1 MFKLRTKPIPS
12 IIKLTPTANATTNT
26 SVASSSQTHVTA
38 PSQTHVPASS
48 SNQSV
53 DSPSSYSYSSS
64 RANVRTNVSKPSIPF
79 LAQPVASSSSA
90 KSSPIPERP
99 RTKNIPKYV
108 MPQQPTKT
116 LYDIHGIVTKI
127 ITYKDIA
134 NLQEFKFLKKF
145 GYVSSGLL
153 EDDITTVNDEDNGP
167 ILKSKNIFFQI
178 RLNRTPGKVLPAS
191 DYIICNSVNHFP
203 VQVHDAVFGRV
214 EEIVVDG
221 EKDKR
226 GTVTIYEPGVYFQ
239 FNASRLGIVGR
250 SEEAFRHY
258 VSEYT
263 NKKLTP
269 SAIDK
274 LYNRLLA
281 MSDKSSTMVKSE
293 LETVFDK
300 LSELS
305 EVQRSDSAEILGT
318 MFGGISGQ
326 IIRTLLKN
334 WYWYYLRRRIELIGI
349 ERSDIT
355 LLINIGYCMT
365 DIYVKI
371 RRNAFVV
378 LPLKLEEAITVKK
391 RLSQTYTDE
400 DVIIAKKARIIYY
413 RVTKDKWT
421 SVPEYDPSDATSDFR
436 PYIDK
441 LVVDYD
447 MVHSLGNLYFRKH
460 YINEVMVAN
469 RIVSAIKNIPV
480 REQANVIYSNSKV
493 HSLTE
498 EQKEAVRSA
507 VSYPS
512 SIISGGPG
520 TGKTTI
526 IEQVCENISAGGDLY
541 AITAFTGKAVAHVEE
556 ATNLDITP
564 LTIHNMCYG
573 GWREAEPFGHL
584 NVEEVSM
591 VTCEHM
597 KMIYD
602 KFKHEFTTTFIGDI
616 NQLPPIENGFFYRQ
630 ILESGLCNA
639 KYLTK
644 NLRVNTANEDDGIM
658 INCRNLAILIECDR
672 QAIEGIDLF
681 GIDLSKISL
690 KADRQSTNKIIG
702 NTIVSKPV
710 IVKRVIKNK
719 ELTLNDGVTE
729 PNELNNSD
737 TDNSEKDTDE
747 EKDDW
752 EKDLEDNNEKGDNN
766 EKDDLKEVEI
776 KTESTGL
783 LSELDHI
790 NNLYELYEY
799 LEQKKKMVRERA
811 GPEAERLRREFQ
823 FITTPN
829 FQLIQGNMNDVEAKI
844 QELFDNG
851 VESKDLM
858 IISPYN
864 KDINNLNQI
873 AEAIFITD
881 KSEVITCY
889 GTLFYRGDIVAMSRN
904 DYQTNIMNGVSGT
917 VMGFMDAPNRG
928 RIKLM
933 EAGGA
938 KVTHNSG
945 FVQIIFGA
953 ERNIK
958 LKPKDKNSK
967 NKDKIKKTLRGAK
980 IRRFFTNE
988 ADYEIFKWASAISK
1002 CLNIDGRSSEDSD
1015 SPNSSSA
1022 GRANHDEEGYIISH
1036 TGYEWEVVMK
1046 VLNDCYRYY
1055 IANKRTAAAFVR
1067 SHIFAR
1073 PEVKAIFEPLMRV
1086 RYAYGSMKDI
1096 TLSYAMT
1103 THKGQGSEAEEIVA
1117 FIGNTSGNSNNSFLN
1132 NCLLNTLIS
1141 RGKNSV
1147 YCIGDINAY
1156 YQAATQPLPYR
1167 HDALAVRMIAQYKG
1181 FLIEE

>member
-12 IIKLTPTANATTNT
+12 IVKLAPS
-26 SVASSSQTHVTA
+26 SVASSST
-38 PSQTHVPASS
+38 ASS
-48 SNQSV
+48 TAQSTA
-53 DSPSSYSYSSS
+53 SSTAQSTANSSYSYS
-64 RANVRTNVSKPSIPF
+64 AKPS
-79 LAQPVASSSSA
+79 ANSSFSV

-153 EDDITTVNDEDNGP
+153 EDDIPTVNDEDNGP

-178 RLNRTPGKVLPAS
+178 RLNRTPNKVLPAS

-226 GTVTIYEPGVYFQ
+226 GTMTIYEPGVYFQ

-400 DVIIAKKARIIYY
+400 DVVIAKKARIIYY

-421 SVPEYDPSDATSDFR
+421 SVPEYDPNDATSDFR

-441 LVVDYD
+441 LVIDYD
-447 MVHSLGNLYFRKH
+447 MIHSLGNLYFRKH

-480 REQANVIYSNSKV
+480 REKANVIYSNSKV

-573 GWREAEPFGHL
+573 GWKEAEPFGHL

-644 NLRVNTANEDDGIM
+644 NLRVNTANENDGIM

-690 KADRQSTNKIIG
+690 KAEQKPKLINGNAIVNKPI
-702 NTIVSKPV
+702 
-710 IVKRVIKNK
+710 IVKRIIKHQ
-719 ELTLNDGVTE
+719 ELTLHDSVTE
-729 PNELNNSD
+729 PKELNNSD
-737 TDNSEKDTDE
+737 TDSSDSEKE
-747 EKDDW
+747 E
-752 EKDLEDNNEKGDNN
+752 EEEDLDNK
-766 EKDDLKEVEI
+766 EI
-776 KTESTGL
+776 KVEPQGL

-790 NNLYELYEY
+790 NSITELYEY
-799 LEQKKKMVRERA
+799 FEQNKKMVRERA

-844 QELFDNG
+844 QDLFDNG

-864 KDINNLNQI
+864 KDIDNLNQI
-873 AEAIFITD
+873 AQAIFITD

-889 GTLFYRGDIVAMSRN
+889 GILFYRGDIVAMKRN
-904 DYQTNIMNGVSGT
+904 DYQINIMNGTSGT
-917 VMGFMDAPNRG
+917 VMGFMDAPNKG
-928 RIKLM
+928 RIKMM
-933 EAGGA
+933 EAGGGGL
-938 KVTHNSG
+938 KVIHNSG

-967 NKDKIKKTLRGAK
+967 NKDKIKKTLRGSK

-988 ADYEIFKWASAISK
+988 ADYEIFKWALAISK

-1015 SPNSSSA
+1015 SPNSASA
-1022 GRANHDEEGYIISH
+1022 GRPNHDEEGYIISH
-1036 TGYEWEVVMK
+1036 TGYEWEIVMK

-1055 IANKRTAAAFVR
+1055 IANKRTAAAFVK

-1073 PEVKAIFEPLMRV
+1073 SEVKAIFEPLMRV

-1096 TLSYAMT
+1096 TLGYAMT
-1103 THKGQGSEAEEIVA
+1103 THKGQGSEAEKLIG
-1117 FIGNTSGNSNNSFLN
+1117 FIDASNNSISNNSFLN
-1132 NCLLNTLIS
+1132 NCLLNTLVS
-1141 RGKNSV
+1141 RAKDSV
-1147 YCIGDINAY
+1147 YCVGNINAY
-1156 YQAATQPLPYR
+1156 YQAATQALPYR

-1181 FLIEE
+1181 FLIEEE